1 MRAGLRLCC
10 KPLKNKKDMNKIKLK
25 KIKVRNNQVLTTADK
40 YEDEVYLDKKG
51 LLLDA
56 KNNKGVLKL
65 YQRVVDV
72 GPMVRDIAPGNMVAI
87 NPTAYM
93 KRHLRDQNNSLR
105 ADIPE
110 NHIKE
115 EYGPDYEIP
124 IIELDDVEH
133 LMLYDRDID
142 FIILDAEGIS

>member
-1 MRAGLRLCC
+1 MHAGLRLCC
-10 KPLKNKKDMNKIKLK
+10 KHLKNKKDMNKIKLK

-87 NPTAYM
+87 NPAAYM